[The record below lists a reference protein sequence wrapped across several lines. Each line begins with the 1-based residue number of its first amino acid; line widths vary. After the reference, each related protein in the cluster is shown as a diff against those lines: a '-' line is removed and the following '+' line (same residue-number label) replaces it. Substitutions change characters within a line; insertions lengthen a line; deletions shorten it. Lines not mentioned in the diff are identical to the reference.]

1 MGMQVLIID
10 VVSRDKTEILTYNF
24 TFIFLFHFKTIFV
37 ISFACVS

>member
-37 ISFACVS
+37 ISFACVY